1 MLPIRLHIVAD
12 DPLVR
17 AGLARLLDSLD
28 ECAVVAQSGS
38 TELLQDAA
46 EADQVETADLILW
59 DLGWDGD
66 AALPAWETVD
76 APIIALAAADVDAAA
91 LWNAGVTGL
100 LPRDAAPE
108 RLLAA
113 AQAVM
118 HGLSVFDAAAGLAPG
133 ADGPLDDAP
142 PLEELTPREAEVLN
156 LLAEGLT
163 NKAIA
168 QALQISS
175 HTVKFHVNAIM
186 SKLNAQSRTA
196 AVVRATR
203 LGLLSL

>member
-17 AGLARLLDSLD
+17 AGLARLLDTFD
-28 ECAVVAQSGS
+28 DCHIVAQSNS
-38 TELLQDAA
+38 TDLLQDAA
-46 EADQVETADLILW
+46 EVDQPETADLILW

-66 AALPAWETVD
+66 AALPAWEQVET
-76 APIIALAAADVDAAA
+76 PIVALAAAETNAAA
-91 LWNAGVTGL
+91 LWTAGVSGV

-113 AQAVM
+113 AQAVL
-118 HGLSVFDAAAGLAPG
+118 HGLAVFDAAAGFAPG
-133 ADGPLDDAP
+133 ANDPLDEAA
-142 PLEELTPREAEVLN
+142 PLEELTPREIEVLN